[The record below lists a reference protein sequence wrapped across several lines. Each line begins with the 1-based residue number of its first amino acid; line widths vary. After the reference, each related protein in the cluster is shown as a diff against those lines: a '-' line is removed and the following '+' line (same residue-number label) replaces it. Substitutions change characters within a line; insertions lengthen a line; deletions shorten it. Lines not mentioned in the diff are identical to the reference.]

1 MKKFTQIKKVDTGI
15 LPLNTELVYLN
26 ENDEQVGSLLLV
38 YEGATSKV
46 FSLQV
51 LEEHRG
57 KGYAKQLMSL
67 AIERSK
73 ERGSQLL
80 ELNTEIDNTPAN
92 SLYEGLGFELVGY
105 KFGFNN
111 YQLKLS

>member
-1 MKKFTQIKKVDTGI
+1 MKKFTQIRRVDTGV
-15 LPLNTELVYLN
+15 LPLNTELVFLN
-26 ENDEQVGSLLLV
+26 ENSEQVGSLLLV
-38 YEGATSKV
+38 YEGNTSKV

-57 KGYAKQLMSL
+57 KGYAKKLMTL

-73 ERGSQLL
+73 ERGSQLM

-92 SLYEGLGFELVGY
+92 SLYEKLGFELIGL